1 VNPNK
6 LLHEYLL

>member
-6 LLHEYLL
+6 V